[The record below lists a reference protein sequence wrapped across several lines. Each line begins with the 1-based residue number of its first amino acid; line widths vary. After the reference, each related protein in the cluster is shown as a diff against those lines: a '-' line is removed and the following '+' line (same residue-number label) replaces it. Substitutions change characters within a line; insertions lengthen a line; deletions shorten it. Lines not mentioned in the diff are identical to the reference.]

1 MKLGVDDASNL
12 RLRICG
18 ILCNTKSPKNNM
30 TRKQRR
36 TLMELR
42 EMEEMVILPPD
53 KGNTIVLMKK
63 EENNTKMKDMLA
75 TPTYKELKK
84 DPTAAQE
91 TRIGRVL

>member
-1 MKLGVDDASNL
+1 
-12 RLRICG
+12 
-18 ILCNTKSPKNNM
+18 M

-36 TLMELR
+36 ALMELR